1 MFGKVEVLKF
11 CFFIF
16 DKDKNGYIEEDE
28 LSTLVD
34 VLQDGGSYSNTKQAL
49 LGAFDRDGDGKMDFN
64 EFMALHTKFPQMPHP
79 GK

>member
-34 VLQDGGSYSNTKQAL
+34 PGSDLSDSGRDVLYK
-49 LGAFDRDGDGKMDFN
+49 
-64 EFMALHTKFPQMPHP
+64 
-79 GK
+79 